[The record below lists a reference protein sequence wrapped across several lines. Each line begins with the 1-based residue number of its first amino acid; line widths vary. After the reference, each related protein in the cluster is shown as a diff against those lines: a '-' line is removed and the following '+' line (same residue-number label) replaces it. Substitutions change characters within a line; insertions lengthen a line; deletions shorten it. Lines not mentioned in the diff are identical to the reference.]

1 MRNAK
6 PSVTGVQNESISYCL
21 HHLLTLFPMGV
32 GHECFFEEQ
41 IIIMLMQMD
50 ICSCELN
57 DNSVLSILKARRA
70 LVSHFVIE
78 N

>member
-1 MRNAK
+1 MCPVIFWLYR
-6 PSVTGVQNESISYCL
+6 S
-21 HHLLTLFPMGV
+21 LTLFHKGV